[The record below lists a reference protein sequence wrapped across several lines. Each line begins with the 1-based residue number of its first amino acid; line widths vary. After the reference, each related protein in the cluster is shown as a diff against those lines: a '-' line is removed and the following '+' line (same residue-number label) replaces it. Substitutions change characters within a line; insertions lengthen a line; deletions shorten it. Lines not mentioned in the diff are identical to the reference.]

1 MHMIMAYGYYK
12 LFYGV
17 REQQYVSHC
26 ESYIQSV
33 IRPPGRFLLE
43 IPLITNKHIP
53 GGNARKQQAM
63 ETMANSMP
71 YVD

>member
-33 IRPPGRFLLE
+33 IRPSGPFLLE
-43 IPLITNKHIP
+43 IPLITNKRIP
-53 GGNARKQQAM
+53 GEECK
-63 ETMANSMP
+63 ETTRNKNHG
-71 YVD
+71 